1 MIDSMDMITPS
12 LLLESDILR
21 DELEKL
27 SNPSEANEGT
37 VFGLLKTF
45 PNSEEEGKES
55 KKRFSKGLNLSQE
68 LADIRK
74 RDVSLNQKRSS
85 LFKIDD
91 SFDDPDLS
99 PSGNPGER
107 WVGSKCCERNSPSS
121 PEEMFTFQLEDVSQ
135 GVVILLEV
143 LPSLIIGW

>member
-12 LLLESDILR
+12 LLLESDVLR

-27 SNPSEANEGT
+27 SNPSEANEGI
-37 VFGLLKTF
+37 VFGLLKTL
-45 PNSEEEGKES
+45 PSSEEGKES
-55 KKRFSKGLNLSQE
+55 KRRFSKGLNLSQE

-74 RDVSLNQKRSS
+74 RDVSLNQRRSS
-85 LFKIDD
+85 LFKVGD

-99 PSGNPGER
+99 PSGDPGGR
-107 WVGSKCCERNSPSS
+107 WAGSRGGERNSPSS

-135 GVVILLEV
+135 GVLILHEV
-143 LPSLIIGW
+143 LGSLIIGW